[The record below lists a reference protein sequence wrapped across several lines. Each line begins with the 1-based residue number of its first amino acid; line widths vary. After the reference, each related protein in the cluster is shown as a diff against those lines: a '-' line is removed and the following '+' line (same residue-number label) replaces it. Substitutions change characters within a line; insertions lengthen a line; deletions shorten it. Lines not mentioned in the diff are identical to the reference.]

1 MKTAEWIHGVKA
13 VSATWGEC
21 LWDSVCEPAGSMKTM
36 SVSLPLVA
44 KCQPVTRPNPSKVYE
59 VAPLY

>member
-13 VSATWGEC
+13 VSATWREC
-21 LWDSVCEPAGSMKTM
+21 LWDSVCESAGSMKTM
-36 SVSLPLVA
+36 SVSLPLVT
-44 KCQPVTRPNPSKVYE
+44 KCQPVTRSNLSKVGE